1 MANRTGNYCAF
12 YVAEPF
18 NQNNLG
24 ANAAKDFCYYNLLKA
39 WKAADTSFPFVDSH
53 NKTYSVRD
61 GSDWEQTLKPRLH
74 ERLNASANVVLFLSS
89 ETKYSRALREEID
102 YAINTNGLPIIV
114 VYPEIKDKVGVH
126 TLVGFT
132 TKVKNLWN
140 TLPVFRENKYKE
152 PVLHEP
158 NSKSQIKSALGDID
172 FRVATKTTADDYF
185 YEQYEQNL
193 GLQG

>member
-18 NQNNLG
+18 NQYNLG

-39 WKAADTSFPFVDSH
+39 WKAADLSFPFVDSH

-102 YAINTNGLPIIV
+102 YVINTNGLPIIV

-126 TLVGFT
+126 TSVGFT

-140 TLPVFRENKYKE
+140 TLPVFRDNKYKV
-152 PVLHEP
+152 PVLHVP
-158 NSKSQIKSALGDID
+158 NDKKLIRNALGDTN
-172 FRVATKTTADDYF
+172 FRVSTKTKAGDYYF
-185 YEQYEQNL
+185 Q
-193 GLQG
+193 

>member
-39 WKAADTSFPFVDSH
+39 WKAADTSFPFVDFH

-126 TLVGFT
+126 ASVGFT

-140 TLPVFRENKYKE
+140 TLPVFRDNKYKV
-152 PVLHEP
+152 PVLHVP
-158 NSKSQIKSALGDID
+158 NDKKLIRNALGDTD
-172 FRVATKTTADDYF
+172 FRVATKTKATDYF
-185 YEQYEQNL
+185 YK
-193 GLQG
+193 

>member
-74 ERLNASANVVLFLSS
+74 ERLNAFANVVLFLSS

-126 TLVGFT
+126 TSVGFT

-140 TLPVFRENKYKE
+140 TLPVFRDNKYKV
-152 PVLHEP
+152 PVLHVP
-158 NSKSQIKSALGDID
+158 NDKKLIRNALGNTD
-172 FRVATKTTADDYF
+172 FRVATKTKATDYF
-185 YEQYEQNL
+185 YK
-193 GLQG
+193 

>member
-39 WKAADTSFPFVDSH
+39 WKAADLSFPFVDSH

-102 YAINTNGLPIIV
+102 YAINTKGLPIIV
-114 VYPEIKDKVGVH
+114 VYPELSTKADIH
-126 TLVGFT
+126 TPSGFT
-132 TKVKNLWN
+132 TKVKNLWDK
-140 TLPVFRENKYKE
+140 LPVFRDNEYKV
-152 PVLHEP
+152 PVLHVP
-158 NSKSQIKSALGDID
+158 YNKVLIRKALDDSD

-185 YEQYEQNL
+185 YK
-193 GLQG
+193 

>member
-1 MANRTGNYCAF
+1 MSYIMANSTGNYCAF

-53 NKTYSVRD
+53 AKTYSVRD

-74 ERLNASANVVLFLSS
+74 KRLKASANVVLFLSS

-102 YAINTNGLPIIV
+102 YAINTCGLPIIV
-114 VYPEIKDKVGVH
+114 VYPEIKDKEEVH
-126 TLVGFT
+126 SSTGFT
-132 TKVKNLWN
+132 KKVKSLWDK
-140 TLPVFRENKYKE
+140 LAVFRDNKHNV
-152 PVLHEP
+152 PVLHVP
-158 NSKSQIKSALGDID
+158 NDKELIRSALGNSI
-172 FRVATKTTADDYF
+172 FRVVTKTKAGDYYF
-185 YEQYEQNL
+185 Q
-193 GLQG
+193 

>member
-61 GSDWEQTLKPRLH
+61 GRNLLQPSQHQGEHHGFRLPQIQ
-74 ERLNASANVVLFLSS
+74 LQ
-89 ETKYSRALREEID
+89 D
-102 YAINTNGLPIIV
+102 
-114 VYPEIKDKVGVH
+114 GVQK
-126 TLVGFT
+126 G
-132 TKVKNLWN
+132 
-140 TLPVFRENKYKE
+140 
-152 PVLHEP
+152 
-158 NSKSQIKSALGDID
+158 SKG
-172 FRVATKTTADDYF
+172 V
-185 YEQYEQNL
+185 
-193 GLQG
+193 

>member
-1 MANRTGNYCAF
+1 MTNRTGNYCAF

-18 NQNNLG
+18 NQYNLG

-39 WKAADTSFPFVDSH
+39 WKAADLSFPFVDSH

-89 ETKYSRALREEID
+89 NTRYSRALREEID
-102 YAINTNGLPIIV
+102 YAINTKDLPIIV
-114 VYPEIKDKVGVH
+114 VYPELKTMDDIHTQPEFTSTVTKLWDK
-126 TLVGFT
+126 
-132 TKVKNLWN
+132 
-140 TLPVFRENKYKE
+140 LPVFRDNKYKI
-152 PVLHEP
+152 PVLHVP
-158 NSKSQIKSALGDID
+158 YNKVLIRKALDDPD

-185 YEQYEQNL
+185 YI
-193 GLQG
+193 

>member
-18 NQNNLG
+18 NQYNLG

-39 WKAADTSFPFVDSH
+39 WKTADSSFPFVDSH

-89 ETKYSRALREEID
+89 
-102 YAINTNGLPIIV
+102 
-114 VYPEIKDKVGVH
+114 
-126 TLVGFT
+126 
-132 TKVKNLWN
+132 
-140 TLPVFRENKYKE
+140 
-152 PVLHEP
+152 
-158 NSKSQIKSALGDID
+158 
-172 FRVATKTTADDYF
+172 
-185 YEQYEQNL
+185 
-193 GLQG
+193 